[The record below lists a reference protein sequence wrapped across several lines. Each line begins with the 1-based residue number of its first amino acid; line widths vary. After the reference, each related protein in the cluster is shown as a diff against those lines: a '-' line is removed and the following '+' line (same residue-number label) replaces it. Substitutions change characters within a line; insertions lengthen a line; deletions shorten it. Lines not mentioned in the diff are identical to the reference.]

1 MKFYQE
7 TTVWSTDYQ
16 VPNHIYYMT
25 DDRSKAVGYIRAGT
39 KHLVKFSSPM
49 SIDGRGRKFTVLPKK
64 GEADEVYFPKTEHVS
79 NASAVEVQGS
89 GGKKYYLTK
98 SGGRW
103 RCTCPGYTF
112 RHTCKHTTTM
122 KN

>member
-1 MKFYQE
+1 MKYYQE
-7 TTVWSTDYQ
+7 TTVWSTDYV
-16 VPNHIYYMT
+16 VPNHTYYMT
-25 DDRSKAVGYIRAGT
+25 DDRSKAVGYIPAGT
-39 KHLVKFSSPM
+39 KRLVKFSTPM
-49 SIDGRGRKFTVLPKK
+49 RIDGRGRQFTVLSEK
-64 GEADEVYFPKTEHVS
+64 GEADEVYFPKVEV
-79 NASAVEVQGS
+79 ASGAGAVEVEGS

-122 KN
+122 QN